1 LNRYNVH
8 FNSYETISE
17 RCKGVK
23 KALCQKRNINIG
35 FFDKLEKD
43 GAVGIEIKYRPHKL
57 SGNYKDNWEAHIKA
71 DLLIIWFE
79 ITENDEIILLRTG
92 SHSDLF

>member
-1 LNRYNVH
+1 MFTLIPTKQ
-8 FNSYETISE
+8 F
-17 RCKGVK
+17 
-23 KALCQKRNINIG
+23 
-35 FFDKLEKD
+35 EKD
-43 GAVGIEIKYRPHKL
+43 VKILKKRSDKNATLITNFLVELQKNGAIGIDKKYRPHKL

-79 ITENDEIILLRTG
+79 ITQNNEIILLRTG